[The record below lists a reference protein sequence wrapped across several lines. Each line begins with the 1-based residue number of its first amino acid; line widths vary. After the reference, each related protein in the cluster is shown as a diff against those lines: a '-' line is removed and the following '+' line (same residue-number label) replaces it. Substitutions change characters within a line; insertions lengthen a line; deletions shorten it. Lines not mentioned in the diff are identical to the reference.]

1 MFSAVSAMG
10 TLLAPWFGSR
20 QDSALVV
27 LVLGVL
33 AILFVPIPP
42 MLLDLLLVLNISIA
56 MLILLV
62 TFYTESPL
70 SFSTFPSILL
80 IATLFRLALNV
91 STTRLILDDG
101 AAGNVIDAVGSY
113 VIGGNYV
120 VGMVVFAILVVV
132 QYVVVTNGA
141 QRVAEVAAR
150 FTLDSMPGKQMS
162 IDADI
167 NMGLIDEA
175 EAKRRRANIEK
186 EANFYGAMDGATKF
200 VKGDAIAGVI
210 IILINIVGGLA
221 IGVIQRGMGWA
232 EALKTYTLLTVGDGI
247 VTQIPSLVIAVG
259 TGIII
264 TRAASDAR
272 LGREI
277 NGQLFG
283 NRRSLAMV
291 ALVLF
296 VVLLLPG
303 MPKLPVLLVLAAA
316 LVFLWFGRPVDAA
329 AAASDEAAA
338 QAPGEPTPADD
349 DLYSLAQHDAI
360 ALRLGAALS
369 RENTDGGFDLSARLR
384 EIRRQLAQDYG
395 LVLPTIALR
404 RDAAAG
410 ECSYEL
416 WIQGARAGGG
426 ELRPTALL
434 AISPGGQRGTLE
446 GEATTEPAYGL
457 PAIWVQPEQRARA
470 KASGYTLVDPE
481 TVLVTHL
488 SELLRARAGELLSRA
503 ETERLVNRVKTRQ
516 ATLIEEVLGHG
527 LGLSDI
533 QKVLQQLLR
542 EQVSIA
548 NVELILEV
556 LADAARSTKQTDELV
571 ERVRERLGG
580 VICQRLANPQGELAV
595 ITLAPELER
604 TMLTALRSQDAKQSP
619 LADYALIEKLM
630 RSIAR
635 EIEQA
640 GARSSQPALL
650 CATPLRRLLR
660 SVTQRSF
667 PYLTVLGLNEVPGS
681 LQVRSLGVVG

>member
-1 MFSAVSAMG
+1 MG
-10 TLLAPWFGSR
+10 TLLSQWFGSR
-20 QDSALVV
+20 QDSALVL

-42 MLLDLLLVLNISIA
+42 VLLDLLLVLNISIA

-101 AAGNVIDAVGSY
+101 AAGNVIAAVGSY

-175 EAKRRRANIEK
+175 EAKRRRTNIEK

-316 LVFLWFGRPVDAA
+316 LVFLWFGRPTDTAT
-329 AAASDEAAA
+329 A
-338 QAPGEPTPADD
+338 QAEASAERAPATPAPADD
-349 DLYSLAQHDAI
+349 DLYGLAQHDAI
-360 ALRLGAALS
+360 ALRLGTALG
-369 RENTDGGFDLSARLR
+369 RENAEGGFDLGARLR
-384 EIRRQLAQDYG
+384 DIRRQLAQDYG
-395 LVLPTIALR
+395 LVLPNITLR
-404 RDAAAG
+404 KDAAASDCG
-410 ECSYEL
+410 YEL

-426 ELRPTALL
+426 ELRPSALL

-470 KASGYTLVDPE
+470 KAAGYTLVDPE

-580 VICQRLANPQGELAV
+580 VICQRLANAQGELAV

-604 TMLTALRSQDAKQSP
+604 TMLTALRSADAKQSP

-635 EIEQA
+635 EVEQA

-667 PYLTVLGLNEVPGS
+667 PYLAVLGLNEVPGS
-681 LQVRSLGVVG
+681 LQVRSCGVVG